1 MLRVNGKRLGILML
15 VLALALSAVACTAVQ
30 AGQTLQPAQQMVP
43 VLERS
48 EFSSDAAYVKYT
60 YEAYNNYTREDGVVI
75 WPVELPEENPYVIT
89 GLQEAITL
97 AEEGT
102 GVLLIGSP
110 WCRLCRMLVTLIVD
124 ALEDERAVGN
134 EYTRQIYYLNPDEID
149 RDDPLYPEFCE
160 KVLKPMYSYM
170 QAAAQ
175 PYTNVYGTQKFIDKK
190 AALTEAES
198 TDAANYLYTVS
209 FWYDGKLLGM
219 NIGTTPYY
227 VDSNTPPGEE
237 DRTAFAERFWE
248 IAGLFGTDLCDY
260 C

>member
-1 MLRVNGKRLGILML
+1 MLRTIGKRLGILLL
-15 VLALALSAVACTAVQ
+15 VLTLALSAAGCTAVQ
-30 AGQTLQPAQQMVP
+30 AGQTLLPAQQSELS
-43 VLERS
+43 LERS
-48 EFSSDAAYVKYT
+48 DFISDAAYVKYA
-60 YEAYNNYTREDGVVI
+60 YEAYNNYQREDGVVI

-89 GLQEAITL
+89 GMQEAIAL

-124 ALEDERAVGN
+124 ALEDEQAVEN
-134 EYTRQIYYLNPDEID
+134 EGTRQIYYLNPDEID

-198 TDAANYLYTVS
+198 AEVGNYLYTVS

-227 VDSNTPPGEE
+227 IDSQTPPGEE
-237 DRTAFAERFWE
+237 DRAAFAERFWE